1 MLLYGLVRTRLTEC
15 EKYVAVCQENELC
28 VWHIEEVAFYNSA
41 YDETEEMQIENE
53 PELLGKVAHMGDV
66 TDLLVSCTYLY
77 ISLTSLHA
85 AVILSY

>member
-1 MLLYGLVRTRLTEC
+1 MSYFSVILLTEY

-53 PELLGKVAHMGDV
+53 PELLGKVAHRGDV